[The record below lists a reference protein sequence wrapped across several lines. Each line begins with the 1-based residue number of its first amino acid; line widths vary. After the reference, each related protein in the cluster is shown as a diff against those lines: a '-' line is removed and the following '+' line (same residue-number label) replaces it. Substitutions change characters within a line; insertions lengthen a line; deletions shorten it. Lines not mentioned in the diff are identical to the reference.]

1 MVHFCLLNQTENA
14 IIYAMNEPKP
24 DFSNKSYLLPHINP
38 EGKRFGI
45 PTLVTA
51 IMVLAAALACGV
63 LSLTLPLCERG
74 HHIFEGLAIALSL
87 VAVPFLLLAYG
98 VFLFFRDPE
107 RYPPED
113 EKAILSPA
121 DGRICMI
128 KDVPLPAELLDAL
141 PAGVSPETTYTR
153 VSVFMSVFNV
163 HVNRMP
169 TAATILKKVHV
180 PGKFL
185 NASLDKAST
194 DNERCCY
201 LMETPGKTLY
211 GVVQIAGLVAKR
223 IVPFVDTGASLAR
236 AERFGLIRFGSRLDV
251 YLPAGTPAEVREGQ
265 IMVAG
270 ETVLGHLK

>member
-1 MVHFCLLNQTENA
+1 
-14 IIYAMNEPKP
+14 MNEPKP
-24 DFSNKSYLLPHINP
+24 DFSNKSYLLPHINR
-38 EGKRFGI
+38 EGRKFGI
-45 PTLVTA
+45 PTLV
-51 IMVLAAALACGV
+51 VAAM
-63 LSLTLPLCERG
+63 
-74 HHIFEGLAIALSL
+74 LAIAATACAML
-87 VAVPFLLLAYG
+87 VAVHGGDMPHHALFVSLAAVLAFLAAPFLLLAYG

-113 EKAILSPA
+113 EAAILSPA
-121 DGRICMI
+121 DGRICMV
-128 KDVPLPAELLDAL
+128 KDCPLPAELLDAL
-141 PAGVSPETTYTR
+141 PDGVPPQTLHTR

-169 TAATILKKVHV
+169 TAAKILKMAHV
-180 PGKFL
+180 KGKLF

-201 LMETPGKTLY
+201 LMQTPCGTIY

-223 IVPFVDTGASLAR
+223 IVPFVSDGAELAR

-251 YLPAGTPAEVREGQ
+251 YLPAGAKAEVREGQ

-270 ETVLGHLK
+270 ETVLGHLPCRKPNEESK

>member
-1 MVHFCLLNQTENA
+1 MET
-14 IIYAMNEPKP
+14 KP
-24 DFSNKSYLLPHINP
+24 DFSNKAYLLPHVNK
-38 EGKRFGI
+38 EGIRFGVI
-45 PTLVTA
+45 AL
-51 IMVLAAALACGV
+51 VLASLYAAGVMAVAHVVNACLGGI
-63 LSLTLPLCERG
+63 LG
-74 HHIFEGLAIALSL
+74 FMI
-87 VAVPFLLLAYG
+87 VPFYLLAYG

-121 DGRICMI
+121 DGRICLI
-128 KDVPLPAELLDAL
+128 QKVPLPEELLNGL
-141 PAGVSPETTYTR
+141 PAGCVDPAAEYVR

-169 TAATILKKVHV
+169 TAARILKKAYV

-185 NASLDKAST
+185 NASLDKASK
-194 DNERCCY
+194 DNERCAY
-201 LMETPGKTLY
+201 LMEAPCGTKY

-223 IVPFVDTGASLAR
+223 IVPFVKDGDRLAR

-251 YLPAGTPAEVREGQ
+251 YLPAGVAPEVRVGQ
-265 IMVAG
+265 IMTAG